1 MLINQVE
8 KNIYDENA
16 ILKHKRS
23 ITHKVACPFFQY
35 DFCRDGSEIKAL
47 LSTLTLLATAAE
59 GVSQIHPGWHSRFF
73 DLLSINTESIEA
85 ICFSGDPSPFTDH
98 LSDFKAFH
106 REHYQDGKHADRNKL
121 LAYFLRHIQA
131 TIGAVPAADL
141 LMSHHVKAT
150 SPSP

>member
-1 MLINQVE
+1 MH
-8 KNIYDENA
+8 KENA
-16 ILKHKRS
+16 ILTHKRS

-35 DFCRDGSEIKAL
+35 DFCRDASEIKAL
-47 LSTLTLLATAAE
+47 LSTLTLLATAAKE
-59 GVSQIHPGWHSRFF
+59 VSQIHPGWHSRFF

-150 SPSP
+150 SPTP